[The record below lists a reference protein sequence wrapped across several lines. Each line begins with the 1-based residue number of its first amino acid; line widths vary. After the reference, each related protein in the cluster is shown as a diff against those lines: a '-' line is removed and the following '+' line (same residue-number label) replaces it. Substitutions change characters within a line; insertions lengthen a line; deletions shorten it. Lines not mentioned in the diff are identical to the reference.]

1 MTKAISLVKI
11 INISSIERCQ
21 MAISSM
27 TISSGIIQKAPLHW
41 QRKPMSDHKH
51 ERNNHYLPISVGSS
65 HEYSRPSPC
74 YPYLIQR
81 AGHVPVQYTHK
92 LNRNNK
98 QISRRDHGLQVAWTP
113 KHSNLF
119 VAPKLP
125 ARNTHHSPA
134 HTQYE
139 GFQFR
144 SSATPRA
151 PMSNDAFVTSATTR
165 TRCSCT
171 T

>member
-1 MTKAISLVKI
+1 MSNGDIQHDHIFGKRKF
-11 INISSIERCQ
+11 
-21 MAISSM
+21 
-27 TISSGIIQKAPLHW
+27 IQKAPLHW
-41 QRKPMSDHKH
+41 PRKPMSDHKH

-74 YPYLIQR
+74 YPYLIQH

-98 QISRRDHGLQVAWTP
+98 QILRRDHGLQVAWTP

-125 ARNTHHSPA
+125 ARNTHHNPA

-151 PMSNDAFVTSATTR
+151 PMSKDAFVTSATTR